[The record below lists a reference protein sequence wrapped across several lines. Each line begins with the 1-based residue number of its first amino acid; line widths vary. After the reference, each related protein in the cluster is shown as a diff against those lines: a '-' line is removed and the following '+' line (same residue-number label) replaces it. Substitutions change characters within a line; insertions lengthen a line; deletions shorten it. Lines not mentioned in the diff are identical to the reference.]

1 MHYFCGQQPEEP
13 AGKFCRAGMDW
24 VMITSIRKLNLIM
37 YRLIAILTLLTCL
50 LPATPAAAQGQRGRT
65 VTIGIVTDGP
75 YERHLDLLELFRS
88 EAIEL
93 LSMDF
98 EVRVPDDKVRQGDWT
113 LAGVESAIE
122 QQLSDPEVD
131 VVVTLGALSSQVAAQ
146 RGDLTKPVVT
156 PMIIDAELQ
165 ALPREG
171 AGSGV
176 ENLSYIALPGGLD
189 IVTFQEIAPFQRV
202 ALLVNGPLAEAIPQL
217 ADQAREATQAFG
229 VEAVVIPVDFSVETV
244 LEELER
250 ESVEAVYV
258 MPQMQLSGAA
268 WENLVQGLIDLRL
281 PSFSWFGRREVE
293 DGILAGLR
301 PDQFWQRLARQVAL
315 NTQNILLGEEASSL
329 QVAFAGQE
337 RLTINMATA
346 RAIGVYPSW
355 KVLTEAELVAEEEG
369 PAARRLTLENAV
381 REAVEVNLDLAAQD
395 RAVAA
400 GAEDINL
407 AKSVLLPQVDVGAD
421 WSLIDEDRAENGF
434 GLQPQRLFSGSA
446 TLTQVIF
453 SEPAWANLSAQTSI
467 QQAREEERETVRLD
481 IAYDAAVTYLSVL
494 KAKTFERI
502 ERENLSVTRE
512 NLELAEIRESVGTAS
527 AGEVYRW
534 QAQIANNRQAVIDTN
549 TRRNLTEIGLNRI
562 LHRPLE
568 EPFDTEETEIEDAA
582 FMAGQ
587 QRLNSY
593 MDNQFSFGI
602 FRRFMSEEALQ
613 ASPEVR
619 SLDAIATAQRRN
631 LESAN
636 RAFWVPS
643 LALQAG
649 LDDVW
654 ARNGAGSEPLA
665 GFPVELNDFSWSV
678 GINVSYPLFKGT
690 ERYAERTQATEEL
703 ARIQL
708 ERDAVV
714 ERVDQRVLS
723 SLHQLGASL
732 ANIELSRDAAEA
744 SASNFQL
751 VRDSYSR
758 GAASIIE
765 LLDAQNASLVAGQ
778 LAASAVYDFL
788 IDLMGVERAAGR
800 FDFFTSE
807 GEREAFF
814 QRLEAY
820 FDGAGGPLG
829 N

>member
-1 MHYFCGQQPEEP
+1 MAWE
-13 AGKFCRAGMDW
+13 
-24 VMITSIRKLNLIM
+24 MITSIRELNLIM
-37 YRLIAILTLLTCL
+37 YRLIAILTLLVCL
-50 LPATPAAAQGQRGRT
+50 LPATPAAAQGQRGQT

-75 YERHLDLLELFRS
+75 YERHLELLDLFRS

-93 LSMDF
+93 LSMEFD
-98 EVRVPDDKVRQGDWT
+98 VRLPDDKLRQGDWT
-113 LAGVESAIE
+113 LAGVESAVE

-131 VVVTLGALSSQVAAQ
+131 LVVTLGALSSHVAAQ
-146 RGDLTKPVVT
+146 RGNLPKPVVT
-156 PMIIDAELQ
+156 PMVFDAELQ
-165 ALPREG
+165 ELPREG
-171 AGSGV
+171 GGSGV
-176 ENLSYIALPGGLD
+176 KNLNYVALPGGLD
-189 IVTFQEIAPFQRV
+189 ILAFQEIAPFRRV

-217 ADQAREATQAFG
+217 ADRAREATQSVG
-229 VEAVVIPVDFSVETV
+229 VEPVVIPVDFSVDTV
-244 LEELER
+244 LEALES

-258 MPQMQLSGAA
+258 LPQMQLSGAA

-293 DGILAGLR
+293 DGIMAGLR
-301 PDQFWQRLARQVAL
+301 PDRFWQRLARQVAL
-315 NTQNILLGEEASSL
+315 NLQSILLGEEPSSL

-346 RAIGVYPSW
+346 RAIGVYPRW
-355 KVLTEAELVAEEEG
+355 KVMTEAELVAEEEG

-400 GAEDINL
+400 GAENINL
-407 AKSVLLPQVDVGAD
+407 ARSVLLPQVDVGAD

-434 GLQPQRLFSGSA
+434 GLQPERLFSGSA
-446 TLTQVIF
+446 TLTQVLF
-453 SEPAWANLSAQTSI
+453 SEPAWANLSTQNSL
-467 QQAREEERETVRLD
+467 QRAREEERETVRLD

-494 KAKTFERI
+494 KAKTNERI
-502 ERENLSVTRE
+502 ERENLNVTRE
-512 NLELAEIRESVGTAS
+512 NLELAQIRESVGTAS

-534 QAQIANNRQAVIDTN
+534 QAQMANDRQAVIDTN
-549 TRRNLTEIGLNRI
+549 TQRNLTEIGLNRI

-568 EPFDTEETEIEDAA
+568 ERFDTEETEIEDAA

-593 MDNQFSFGI
+593 LDNQFTFGI
-602 FRRFMSEEALQ
+602 FRRFMAEEALR
-613 ASPEVR
+613 ASPEIR
-619 SLDAIATAQRRN
+619 SLDAIAAAQSRN

-649 LDDVW
+649 LDDIW
-654 ARNGAGSEPLA
+654 ARNGAGSEPPA
-665 GFPVELNDFSWSV
+665 GFPVEQNDFSWSV
-678 GINVSYPLFKGT
+678 GVNLSYPLFNGT
-690 ERYAERTQATEEL
+690 ERYAERTRATEEL

-723 SLHQLGASL
+723 SLHEMGASL
-732 ANIELSRDAAEA
+732 ANIELSSDAAEA
-744 SASNFQL
+744 SANNFQL
-751 VRDSYSR
+751 VQDSYSR
-758 GAASIIE
+758 GVASIIQ
-765 LLDAQNASLVAGQ
+765 LLDAQNASLVAEQ

-820 FDGAGGPLG
+820 FEEAGGPLG